1 MKFFTYLLLAAIYF
15 GAVAQAADRSTDVSS
30 SQYAVQRIICQQSL
44 VNAGSGDANYQ
55 PGVDVNGNAVAS
67 ADLNPAPQ
75 ISSSSYTELP
85 LTIDLA
91 NRLGLSR
98 PTEANAV
105 VGSLRVYKDG
115 RVLFNGQDITQQ
127 ATANCGASG
136 NVSTTPPEPQTLQA
150 PVPAQPPRN
159 VNVMQEPEVPM
170 PGSAAPSATTLK

>member
-1 MKFFTYLLLAAIYF
+1 MKFFTYLLLATVSFTGFAS
-15 GAVAQAADRSTDVSS
+15 AADRSTDVSS

-75 ISSSSYTELP
+75 VSQSSYTELP
-85 LTIDLA
+85 LTVDLA
-91 NRLGLSR
+91 NKLGLSR
-98 PTEANAV
+98 PAEANAV

-127 ATANCGASG
+127 ATANCATAGTVT
-136 NVSTTPPEPQTLQA
+136 NELPQENTLQA
-150 PVPAQPPRN
+150 PAPAQPPRN

-170 PGSAAPSATTLK
+170 PGSAAPSATTLR